1 MISNYE
7 KLKFDELIQIISL
20 PSPVKHEEA
29 WTVLKKQCIDLEGIG
44 LQKIVDYY
52 NSTENVL
59 HKLAL
64 YNHMDKDPDF
74 SSFEIHPVPEIRGQ
88 DALAGEILPYEEG
101 KVGIC
106 D

>member
-1 MISNYE
+1 
-7 KLKFDELIQIISL
+7 
-20 PSPVKHEEA
+20 
-29 WTVLKKQCIDLEGIG
+29 
-44 LQKIVDYY
+44 
-52 NSTENVL
+52 
-59 HKLAL
+59 
-64 YNHMDKDPDF
+64 MDKDPDF